1 MKTTCKFQ
9 TVDDIDVFY
18 RESGPPDAPVVLLLH
33 GFPSSSHMFR
43 DLIPE
48 MNRSYRVI
56 APDLPGFGQTIA
68 PPRPDF
74 DYTFDHLA
82 AVIDGF
88 ITALGLSRFAL
99 YVFDYGAPVGLR
111 IAMAH
116 PEKISAIISQN
127 GNAYLDGLSDAWGPW
142 QAYWREPTL
151 AHREACRASLSAE
164 AIRDGQYL
172 HGADASLVSPDG
184 YTLDLAYMG
193 RPDAQEIQLDL
204 VLDYRSNVALYPA
217 FQTYF
222 RKHQPPCLVAWGR
235 HDLAFIP
242 AGAEAYRKDLPAAEV
257 HLLDTG
263 HFALETHAA
272 EIAALMH
279 GFLGRVSLRQAASTV
294 RRGEPG
300 SEEAAVGK
308 VWLVTGSGRGIG
320 RAVSEAAL
328 QAGDRLVATAR
339 DPAQLSD
346 LVAKYGE
353 QVRAVAL
360 DVTDESAVAA
370 AVASAL
376 NAFGRIDVLVNN
388 AGYGDMAPI
397 EDTSLAQFRAQIET
411 NLFGVISM
419 TKAVIPLMRAQ
430 GRGHIFQFS
439 SVGGRVGSL
448 GRAPYSAAKWG
459 VEGFS
464 EVLAKEVG
472 PLGIRV
478 TLIEPGGFRTDFAG
492 ASTTLDAGRPEY
504 DSTVGQAA
512 RFQRDYDGKQPGDP
526 AKAAAAVVAL
536 AAFDSPPLRLLLG
549 SDAVRIVEE
558 ADHARTHADKIWRH
572 MSLSTDFNLTT
583 ST

>member
-1 MKTTCKFQ
+1 MKTLCKFQ
-9 TVDDIDVFY
+9 TVDDVEVFY

-48 MNRSYRVI
+48 LNRSFRVI

-68 PPRPDF
+68 PSRLDF
-74 DYTFDHLA
+74 DYTFDRLA
-82 AVIDGF
+82 NVIDGF
-88 ITALGLSRFAL
+88 ITALGLSHFAL

-116 PEKISAIISQN
+116 PEKISAIVSQN
-127 GNAYLDGLSDAWGPW
+127 GNAYLEGLSDAWGPW
-142 QAYWREPTL
+142 QSYWREPTL

-172 HGADASLVSPDG
+172 HGADSSLVSPDG

-193 RPDAQEIQLDL
+193 RPDAQEIHLDL
-204 VLDYRSNVALYPA
+204 VLDYRSNVALYPD
-217 FQTYF
+217 FQAYF

-235 HDLAFIP
+235 HDLAFVP
-242 AGAEAYRKDLPAAEV
+242 AGAEVYRKDLPAAEV

-263 HFALETHAA
+263 HFALETHSA
-272 EIAALMH
+272 EIGALMR
-279 GFLGRVSLRQAASTV
+279 GFLGRVSLAHAASTG
-294 RRGEPG
+294 RRGVPR
-300 SEEAAVGK
+300 SEAPAAGK

-320 RAVSEAAL
+320 RAISEAVL
-328 QAGDRLVATAR
+328 HAGDRLVATAR
-339 DPAQLSD
+339 DPDRLAD
-346 LVAKYGE
+346 LVAKYGDRI
-353 QVRAVAL
+353 RAVAL
-360 DVTDESAVAA
+360 DVTDESAVNA

-376 NAFGRIDVLVNN
+376 TAFGRIDVLINN

-397 EDTSLAQFRAQIET
+397 EDTSLAQFRVQIEA
-411 NLFGVISM
+411 NLFGLISM
-419 TKAVIPLMRAQ
+419 TKAVIPPMREQ

-439 SVGGRVGSL
+439 SVGGRVGSV

-492 ASTTLDAGRPEY
+492 ASTRLETGRPEY
-504 DSTVGQAA
+504 DGTVGNAA
-512 RFQRDYDGKQPGDP
+512 RFQRDYDGRQPGDP
-526 AKAAAAVVAL
+526 VRAAAAVVAL
-536 AAFDSPPLRLLLG
+536 AGLDSPPLRLLLG
-549 SDAVRIVEE
+549 SDAVHIVEM
-558 ADHARTHADKIWRH
+558 ADRARIQADEIWRH
-572 MSLSTDFNLTT
+572 ISLSTDFDFTP